1 MIMALSAAFA
11 VPATKSRRL
20 TLRDDMGIHLE
31 LMGATESYDKGR
43 EERREKRDERRA
55 TSDERSQPSRQGP
68 NQGAGFSRLSSLVS
82 RVSRASPLSAIG
94 RRLHCLAKVQR

>member
-20 TLRDDMGIHLE
+20 TLRDDMGIHPE

-43 EERREKRDERRA
+43 EERRETRDERRA
-55 TSDERSQPSRQGP
+55 KPTVPSGSQPTSR
-68 NQGAGFSRLSSLVS
+68 FLSSLVS
-82 RVSRASPLSAIG
+82 RISRVSPLSAIG